1 MQGRV
6 IKTTGSWYSV
16 RLDSGT
22 VVSCRIK
29 GKMRLI
35 DRRTTNPVNIGDLV
49 VVDTE
54 EGDSV
59 IKEVLPRTNYIIR
72 QSSRHRTAEHILAAN
87 IDQALVMAT
96 VAMPRTSTGFI
107 DRFLV
112 TATAYHIPSVLLFNK
127 VDLYNKKEMQA
138 VIELEDAYI
147 KAGYQVILTSAEEN
161 IGIFHLKE
169 MMKGKISLLSGH
181 SGVGKSTLINRVIPG
196 LDLKTAELAA
206 FNQKGKH
213 TTTYTEMIELPFGGF
228 IIDTPGIK
236 EFGIL
241 DFDEAEVSH
250 YFPEMEKVLHDCRF
264 HNCLHINEP
273 GCAVKSALE
282 AGQIAEFRYSN
293 YLSIINEIRTDEK
306 IYD

>member
-16 RLDSGT
+16 RLDNGT

-161 IGIFHLKE
+161 IGISHLKE
-169 MMKGKISLLSGH
+169 MMKDKISLLSGH

>member
-16 RLDSGT
+16 RLDNGT

-161 IGIFHLKE
+161 IGISHLKE
-169 MMKGKISLLSGH
+169 MMKDKISLLSGH

-293 YLSIINEIRTDEK
+293 YLSIINEIGTDEK